1 MAKGVPKRYR
11 QQASDLTLIRYGP
24 EVSALTALMRQAQSD
39 RTDRIRTARSTASLI
54 QNAVDQAR
62 PQIASLYA
70 KAGPAAQAAYNIAA
84 PQLAAMPAGSPF
96 AAAAA
101 LERSG
106 LQGRLTESRAGALTD
121 LSSRRIAAQEGA
133 AYAETAADRDLAKT
147 RGQIG
152 QRAQDLA
159 REQGAFSAST
169 IRDLLDAD
177 ASAKAK
183 AQADALGRQT
193 SLSTALIGQ
202 GFDPTTGKPMTGGKL
217 DPSTPMNQAAINK
230 ANREAKA
237 KGQKWLTAGEQG
249 KIGDTLGQALH
260 EAQTLQKSGAARHEV
275 AGLLLEGA
283 DDVKGKPVYRTV
295 EKNGKRVQERVLNP
309 DGTQK
314 TTGDIPGVQQIKSQL
329 LVQAA
334 LDVAYDGHLS
344 KRTQRLL
351 HKARIQIGPLGVRT
365 YGQHLKDLQRLRRNS
380 RPPRVVNAP
389 GVGGM
394 GSRPT

>member
-202 GFDPTTGKPMTGGKL
+202 GKPMTGGKL